1 MSPEQQR
8 FLHLHAHHHVEQW
21 RSRWYGGLIQAVTNR
36 GRTAT
41 VTDRQL
47 DELVSLWLCER
58 SHGVSVV
65 LTAAGRAFTQKEES
79 KCSSE

>member
-1 MSPEQQR
+1 VSPEQQR
-8 FLHLHAHHHVEQW
+8 FLYLHAYHHVEQW
-21 RSRWYGGLIQAVTNR
+21 RSRWCGGLIQAVTDR

-47 DELVSLWLCER
+47 DELVSLGLCER

-65 LTAAGRAFTQKEES
+65 LTAAGRALAQKEEA
-79 KCSSE
+79 